1 MVCKKLKGREV
12 MVGSEGNFL
21 DKRFMPAADEIQNWH
36 VFKDAGGPTFAGS
49 PSWKRYMAFLEENF
63 RASGLID
70 IKKDTFTY
78 NRWFTSDER
87 SRGDWTLAID
97 GKQFPVAS
105 YWAYSGSTPPSGITA
120 PLVYYDQDNP
130 PTSIEG
136 KIVVFDI
143 PILSPDSLPPEMLNP
158 GFEYASDPDSV
169 PTDSFVTDQFYQVTY
184 YSLFGGLGDI
194 LTQGKAAGGLVI
206 ADMGPGRAA
215 GIYTLPPP
223 PAEVGVPGLFLD
235 RVAGKIV
242 RQAAMEGRMATLK
255 LIAMREKAEAYFLSG
270 CLPGKNYGK
279 AEDEV
284 VLLLTHTDGPGLS
297 QENGALGILAV
308 IQYFSHLP
316 RNERSRTLLVLLDP
330 QHYMPG
336 RHSIKWYSLHPETA
350 SQIVAS
356 MGIEHLGQIEYREKG
371 DEFLPTGL
379 PEVTKVFVQDNEKL
393 IKRAI
398 LAVQDNRLPRAMVHC
413 PSREGQGMWE
423 GMGDVAMKRH
433 IPGFALSSLMSAYL
447 STEARINTF
456 DRDLALRQIAVA
468 VQLTGELMKA
478 ELLEIA
484 VPQGG

>member
-1 MVCKKLKGREV
+1 MA
-12 MVGSEGNFL
+12 GSESKL
-21 DKRFMPAADEIQNWH
+21 VEKSFMPTAERMQEWH

-63 RASGLID
+63 RICGLAD

-87 SRGDWTLAID
+87 NRGDWTLAID
-97 GKQFPVAS
+97 RKEVPVAS
-105 YWAYSGSTPPSGITA
+105 YWAYSGSTPSSGITA
-120 PLVYYDQDNP
+120 PLIYYDQENSP
-130 PTSIEG
+130 ASIEG

-143 PILSPDSLPPEMLNP
+143 PILPPDSFPPEMLNP
-158 GFEYASDPDSV
+158 GFEYASDPESV
-169 PTDSFVTDQFYQVTY
+169 PTDSFIVDQFYQVTY

-235 RVAGKIV
+235 RVAGKEV

-270 CLPGKNYGK
+270 FLPGKNYGK
-279 AEDEV
+279 DKDGV
-284 VLLLTHTDGPGLS
+284 VLLISHTDGPGLS
-297 QENGALGILAV
+297 QENGALGIMAV
-308 IQYFSHLP
+308 IHYFSHIP
-316 RNERSRTLLVLLDP
+316 QNERPRTLLVLLDP

-336 RHSIKWYSLHPETA
+336 RHSIKWYSLHPKTA
-350 SQIVAS
+350 SKIVAS
-356 MGIEHLGQIEYREKG
+356 MGIEHLGQIEYREKE

-379 PEVTKVFVQDNEKL
+379 PEVTKVFVQDNEAL

-413 PSREGQGMWE
+413 PSRERQGMWE

-456 DRDLALRQIAVA
+456 DKDLALRQIAVA

-478 ELLEIA
+478 DLREIA
-484 VPQGG
+484 VPQDN